1 MQTSGKRACSLFPE
15 CRLSYAKIIYFTL
28 TSVQTFLFLLCAMRG
43 GTHVRRNPLIAHNAE
58 MNIYAPFQV
67 IVFYRMKTRNRSAC
81 GCLIR
86 FRIWVWSLD
95 WYRVSAQTAFS
106 GAQLM
111 TFIWLFKCWRASSV
125 VRKSPSDMSERAFP
139 CSQTG
144 FLAVRKSLFRI
155 AELPFPMSCLCNML
169 IYNWLYQCA

>member
-1 MQTSGKRACSLFPE
+1 MGNIVSHYLILPNRI
-15 CRLSYAKIIYFTL
+15 LSYAKIIYFTL
-28 TSVQTFLFLLCAMRG
+28 TSVHTFLFLLCAMRG
-43 GTHVRRNPLIAHNAE
+43 GTHVRRNPLIAYNAE

-67 IVFYRMKTRNRSAC
+67 IVFCRIKNRNRSAC
-81 GCLIR
+81 DCLIR
-86 FRIWVWSLD
+86 LCIRVWSLD
-95 WYRVSAQTAFS
+95 GRSISAQTTSS

-139 CSQTG
+139 CYQTG

-155 AELPFPMSCLCNML
+155 AELPFQMSCLRNVL

>member
-1 MQTSGKRACSLFPE
+1 MGKIVSHYLILPNRI
-15 CRLSYAKIIYFTL
+15 LSYAKIIYFTL
-28 TSVQTFLFLLCAMRG
+28 TSVQTFLFLLCAVHGR
-43 GTHVRRNPLIAHNAE
+43 THVRRNPYVAYKAE

-67 IVFYRMKTRNRSAC
+67 IVFYRIKTRNRSAC
-81 GCLIR
+81 DCLIR
-86 FRIWVWSLD
+86 LCIRVWSLD
-95 WYRVSAQTAFS
+95 GRSISVQTTSS

-125 VRKSPSDMSERAFP
+125 VRKSPSDMPERAFP